1 MEDGYSIL
9 GTTSEIVQKQAKLRP
24 LNIIIDLLFAISSQ
38 MLGTTGLKKRA
49 KKDRKWFGHCFSDD
63 VRMFTQLWF
72 VVNGVV

>member
-1 MEDGYSIL
+1 MEDGYSIV

-49 KKDRKWFGHCFSDD
+49 KKTESGLGTVFLMMYVCLHNCG
-63 VRMFTQLWF
+63 ML
-72 VVNGVV
+72 